1 MLSKRRRASNNL
13 ANLIVRPQVM
23 DPDIDQDY
31 AEFLKLLGMRI
42 KQMRKERGLS
52 LRDMVVKHN
61 YHDSQWRRYERGGP
75 INVPSLLKIAKSFG
89 TSLSAIVEGLGE
101 YPAACAGEVKP
112 KAKKKQSESRPD
124 NGKKK
129 KA

>member
-1 MLSKRRRASNNL
+1 
-13 ANLIVRPQVM
+13 M

-31 AEFLKLLGMRI
+31 AELLKLLGMRI

-61 YHDSQWRRYERGGP
+61 YHDSQWRKYERGSP

-89 TSLSAIVEGLGE
+89 TSLSVLLDGLGV
-101 YPAACAGEVKP
+101 YSAASVEEIKT
-112 KAKKKQSESRPD
+112 KAKKKQTEGRPSTS
-124 NGKKK
+124 KKK
-129 KA
+129 KV

>member
-1 MLSKRRRASNNL
+1 
-13 ANLIVRPQVM
+13 M

-31 AEFLKLLGMRI
+31 AEFLKLLGARI
-42 KQMRKERGLS
+42 KQLRKERGLS

-61 YHDSQWRRYERGGP
+61 YHDSQWRKYERGGP

-89 TSLSAIVEGLGE
+89 ISLSALLFGLGE
-101 YPAACAGEVKP
+101 YPAASVAEIRPKEKRSRP
-112 KAKKKQSESRPD
+112 KAV
-124 NGKKK
+124 KK

>member
-1 MLSKRRRASNNL
+1 
-13 ANLIVRPQVM
+13 M

-31 AEFLKLLGMRI
+31 AEFLKLLGTRI
-42 KQMRKERGLS
+42 KQLRKERGLS

-61 YHDSQWRRYERGGP
+61 YHDSQWRKYERGGP

-89 TSLSAIVEGLGE
+89 ISLSTLLDGLGE
-101 YPAACAGEVKP
+101 YPAASVAEIKP
-112 KAKKKQSESRPD
+112 KIKNKQSESRPD

>member
-1 MLSKRRRASNNL
+1 
-13 ANLIVRPQVM
+13 M

-31 AEFLKLLGMRI
+31 AVFLKLLGARI
-42 KQMRKERGLS
+42 KRLRKERGLS

-61 YHDSQWRRYERGGP
+61 YHDSQWRKYERGGP

-89 TSLSAIVEGLGE
+89 ISLSALLEGLGE
-101 YPAACAGEVKP
+101 YPAASEAEIKP
-112 KAKKKQSESRPD
+112 KIKKKLNETQAD
-124 NGKKK
+124 NGGKKK